1 MSGAQDR
8 MQDRVN
14 DSMPHRSAVLIA
26 GPTASGKSALAL
38 AVAERIGGIV
48 VNTDSMQ
55 VYRDL
60 TIITARPG
68 AAAAARAPHLLYG
81 HVDAAEN
88 YSVGRFLGDAGA
100 ALTTARAQSRVPIFT
115 GGSGLYFKALTGGLA
130 AIPPVP
136 PEVRAAVRARLDA
149 SGPAALH
156 AELSRRDPAA
166 AVRLC
171 PADRT
176 RIARALEVVEATGR
190 PIADWHRDGMPPL
203 LDAAHVA
210 KIFLAPDRAALY
222 RRIDERFDIMLSA
235 GALDEVWALEAR
247 HLDPLLPA
255 MKAHG
260 VPWLI
265 RHLAGDMSLAAAATE
280 AKKDTRHY
288 AKRQFTWFRHQLADW
303 PRADPADAFDAL
315 MRDIG
320 R

>member
-14 DSMPHRSAVLIA
+14 DSVPYRDAVLIA

-60 TIITARPG
+60 SIITARPG
-68 AAAAARAPHLLYG
+68 AAEAARAPHLLYG

-100 ALTTARAQSRVPIFT
+100 ALTTARAQGRIPVFT

-136 PEVRAAVRARLDA
+136 AEVRAEVRARLDA

-166 AVRLC
+166 AARLR

-190 PIADWHRDGMPPL
+190 PIADWHRNGMPSL

-210 KIFLAPDRAALY
+210 KIFLTPDRAALY
-222 RRIDERFDIMLSA
+222 RRIDARFDTMLSA
-235 GALDEVWALEAR
+235 GALDEVRALAAR
-247 HLDPLLPA
+247 SLDPLLPA

-303 PRADPADAFDAL
+303 PRVDPADAFDAL